1 METNYYNCN
10 HSTSEFYERHKND
23 KNAIDNKPCQKPIE
37 WHSWN
42 DLYDFFYGYFCYFG
56 DDISTLDNDVFERMV
71 KTIWRMAYVNGVAQ
85 GKKDA
90 EENRL
95 SFKDHLKNWIN
106 DIQRSNAEIDDES
119 CKIDRIG
126 PFELW
131 DMLMNLE

>member
-1 METNYYNCN
+1 
-10 HSTSEFYERHKND
+10 
-23 KNAIDNKPCQKPIE
+23 
-37 WHSWN
+37 
-42 DLYDFFYGYFCYFG
+42 
-56 DDISTLDNDVFERMV
+56 
-71 KTIWRMAYVNGVAQ
+71 MAYVNGIAQ

-95 SFKDHLKNWIN
+95 SFKEQLKNWIN